1 MKILIADDE
10 KEAVLLLKKYIERK
24 NHDAD
29 VAYDGARAL
38 ELIKENKYDIV
49 FLDHNM
55 PEITGLELIEYIK
68 KNIPETKAVMITG
81 YQQMA
86 DFAAKDLG
94 ADEYL
99 TKPIEFKDI
108 EKILDKYKNG
118 DRDNGEEKNISS

>member
-10 KEAVLLLKKYIERK
+10 KEVVLLLKKFLERK
-24 NHDAD
+24 NHDTD

-38 ELIKENKYDIV
+38 ELIKENKYDLV

-68 KNIPETKAVMITG
+68 KNTPEIKAVMITG
-81 YQQMA
+81 YPQMA
-86 DFAAKDLG
+86 DSAAKDLG

-99 TKPIEFKDI
+99 TKPLQFKDI
-108 EKILDKYKNG
+108 EEIIDKYKSEREG
-118 DRDNGEEKNISS
+118 